1 MGGLKHK
8 KRKTWLHSSPL
19 FSLFLQLGERPSL
32 NLHYAHRDFL
42 SYAVEY
48 LILHKTSWESD
59 ENVWTERFLP
69 TLMTELS

>member
-1 MGGLKHK
+1 MGGLKTREK
-8 KRKTWLHSSPL
+8 KDLAPFSPL

-48 LILHKTSWESD
+48 LMLHKSSQGE
-59 ENVWTERFLP
+59 
-69 TLMTELS
+69 